1 MPEKFYAVKK
11 GKVPGVYLTWKE
23 CSAQVTGFSGAVY
36 KKFFTREE
44 AEDFLKAE
52 DILEKPKSLSKESD
66 KISAVQNEKADRET
80 VVAYVDGSFERILGK
95 YAYGCVILFQDT
107 CVELSGSGA
116 EEGYLSMNNV
126 AGELL
131 GSIHAIQWAIAHQA
145 KTVYI
150 YHDYE
155 GIARWANGEW
165 KANKEKTQ
173 AYRQFIKE
181 SREKIQIIFVK
192 VAAHTGVKYNEQ
204 ADQLAKKAL
213 GIL

>member
-1 MPEKFYAVKK
+1 MPEKFYAVRK
-11 GKVPGVYLTWKE
+11 GRVPGIYATWKE
-23 CSAQVTGFSGAVY
+23 CSAQTAGFSGAVY

-44 AEDFLKAE
+44 AEDFLETGKTVTTQ
-52 DILEKPKSLSKESD
+52 EKIENIENK
-66 KISAVQNEKADRET
+66 ET
-80 VVAYVDGSFERILGK
+80 VTAYVDGSFEQTLGK

-107 CVELSGSGA
+107 CIELSGSGA

-126 AGELL
+126 AGEIL

-155 GIARWANGEW
+155 GIAKWANGEW
-165 KANKEKTQ
+165 RTNREKTQ
-173 AYRQFIKE
+173 AYQQFVKE
-181 SREKIQIIFVK
+181 SREKIQVIFIK

-204 ADQLAKKAL
+204 ADRLAKKAL